1 LYLEKSLY
9 ILNMVNKKDLYKQ
22 AKELGIKKISRMT
35 KIELEGALYIF
46 HLKDWFND
54 IAGNKVH
61 IEDDVVS
68 LLPLEDISLNDVQMV
83 GGEE

>member
-1 LYLEKSLY
+1 
-9 ILNMVNKKDLYKQ
+9 MVNKKDLYKQ

-35 KIELEGALYIF
+35 KPELESALYMV
-46 HLKDWFND
+46 HLKEWFND

-61 IEDDVVS
+61 IEDDVVC
-68 LLPLEDISLNDVQMV
+68 LTPLEDISLNDVQMV